1 MCVTLKLNHNTHAN
15 ICQEF
20 DKKIILKI
28 PTFALYLINNSPFK
42 MSINTPSKTADAAVA
57 FPPLF
62 DLMQEMEHEQVLFC
76 YDPPTGLKAI
86 IAVHNTVLGPSLGGT
101 RIWSYA
107 NDSEAVIDALRLSRG
122 MTYKAAVS
130 GLNLGGGKGVIIGNS
145 RTDKTEPLLRR
156 YGQFVDSLN
165 GKYLTAEDVGM
176 TAKDMMYIGMETEF
190 VTGLPEYI
198 GGSGEPSIVT
208 AYGVYMGIKA
218 AVQQTWNNDSLN
230 GKSVAI
236 QGVGSV
242 GEHLIELLH
251 KENANIVVTDIN
263 KDRLD
268 KMVNDYGVKVVG
280 LDDIYEQEVDIFS
293 PCALGAILNDKTIPR
308 LKCRIIAGAANN
320 QLEDEQ
326 IHDQALT
333 DKGILYAPDFLINAG
348 GIINIYSRDI
358 QGGTLETAKNV
369 AEEIYG
375 RTLQVIRNAN
385 DHNIT
390 THQAAIQIAQER
402 IGAIAKLKAKL

>member
-1 MCVTLKLNHNTHAN
+1 MT
-15 ICQEF
+15 
-20 DKKIILKI
+20 
-28 PTFALYLINNSPFK
+28 TFAPHLINNSPFK
-42 MSINTPSKTADAAVA
+42 MSINTPSKTADAAVT

-62 DLMQEMEHEQVLFC
+62 ELMQEMEHEQVLFC

-130 GLNLGGGKGVIIGNS
+130 GLNLGGGKGVIIG
-145 RTDKTEPLLRR
+145 KTEPLLRR

-176 TAKDMMYIGMETEF
+176 TAKDMSYIGMETEF
-190 VTGLPEYI
+190 VTGLPEYM

-218 AVQQTWNNDSLN
+218 AAQRTWNSDSLS

-263 KDRLD
+263 QNRLD
-268 KMVNDYGVKVVG
+268 KMVKD
-280 LDDIYEQEVDIFS
+280 
-293 PCALGAILNDKTIPR
+293 
-308 LKCRIIAGAANN
+308 
-320 QLEDEQ
+320 
-326 IHDQALT
+326 
-333 DKGILYAPDFLINAG
+333 
-348 GIINIYSRDI
+348 
-358 QGGTLETAKNV
+358 
-369 AEEIYG
+369 
-375 RTLQVIRNAN
+375 
-385 DHNIT
+385 
-390 THQAAIQIAQER
+390 
-402 IGAIAKLKAKL
+402 